1 MKKYKSLNGL
11 RALAAI
17 GIVFMHVRAN
27 IDIEVGGNFL
37 YSHIIPVMSD
47 FVFLFMMVSVFSFC
61 SVYYDQFES
70 GAVYLISFINAVIH
84 VSFRS

>member
-1 MKKYKSLNGL
+1 
-11 RALAAI
+11 
-17 GIVFMHVRAN
+17 MHVRVN
-27 IDIEVGGNFL
+27 IDIEAGGNFL
-37 YSHIIPVMSD
+37 HNQIIPVKSD
-47 FVFLFMMVSVFSFC
+47 FVFFFMMVSVFSFC